1 VKDSEMPLAPRPPGK
16 PNDEG
21 RPADVHGT
29 RAAVTPAEGIQADIL
44 SASGDAPGL
53 KEVNAAE
60 AVGWPSEQV
69 SPSGPL
75 AFKEPPAA
83 GHAVPAPPAAEPL
96 VDVPSGAGV
105 AAEEVEQILR
115 EAEPEYNY
123 RRLTGIWASL
133 VALIAGAM
141 ALFHLYTARWGTLE
155 ALRQRSVHVAF
166 VMALVFLL
174 YPVRRKGA
182 ENAPVRF
189 FDILS
194 AAVAVAPML
203 YLFVNL
209 TPLTLRAG
217 NLTTIDLAIGVLG
230 IVMVLEAGRRLM
242 TILPVI
248 AAAALAYPFLAHYL
262 PGPLAIA
269 PISLER
275 VIEHTFFT
283 TEGIF
288 GIPIGVSATFVFLF
302 VLLGA
307 FLERTGLGQLFVDVA
322 MALAGWMT
330 GGPAKVS
337 VLSSAF
343 VGTVSGSSVANV
355 VADGVFN
362 IPLMK
367 RLGYGSRFAAGV
379 EAATSVGGQ
388 IVPPVMGA
396 AAFVMAEFLGVPYLE
411 IVKAAAIPAALFYL
425 SLALIIHFEAKRLG
439 LAGIPRRELPRLGP
453 ILLRKIYL
461 VIPLVVLIGYLLDG
475 SSPMR
480 SAFWGIVWAAGV
492 HVITC
497 ALERRLPTWASDIW
511 TTLVHGTRLALSVAV
526 ATAVVG
532 IFIGIVTLSGLG
544 LAFVS
549 ITVTLG
555 QNILFLTLVWTM
567 VACLIIGSGIPT
579 TATYIIL
586 AAIAAPALVQ
596 MGVMP
601 LAAHMFIFYFGV
613 LADITPPDAL
623 AAYAAAGIAKTDPL
637 ATGWTATRLALAG
650 IVVPYMFVYSP
661 TILLQGAGLQ
671 EIVFTAATAVV
682 GVVALAAAVT
692 GYFLAPAGWPE
703 RLVLVLAAL
712 ALIFHDPRG
721 DAVGF
726 ALLVLVAAIQMVRK
740 SRAPTV
746 AIPAG
751 GDVGR

>member
-1 VKDSEMPLAPRPPGK
+1 MKDWQMPLAPKQPGK
-16 PNDEG
+16 PSDQEQLAPAEAASATVDIPA
-21 RPADVHGT
+21 RPITSIDPVASVAVEPAEPV
-29 RAAVTPAEGIQADIL
+29 AAVPESVPALPIPPLVEVPPAEIITPD
-44 SASGDAPGL
+44 ASSLTEPI
-53 KEVNAAE
+53 AAE
-60 AVGWPSEQV
+60 
-69 SPSGPL
+69 
-75 AFKEPPAA
+75 
-83 GHAVPAPPAAEPL
+83 
-96 VDVPSGAGV
+96 DV
-105 AAEEVEQILR
+105 EEILR

-123 RRLTGIWASL
+123 RNLAGFWAS
-133 VALIAGAM
+133 VVSGIAVAM

-174 YPVRRKGA
+174 YPIRRKGA
-182 ENAPVRF
+182 ATSPVRF
-189 FDILS
+189 YDVLF
-194 AAVAVAPML
+194 AAVAVAPMI
-203 YLFVNL
+203 YLFVNH

-217 NLTTIDLAIGVLG
+217 NLTTMDLAIGVLG
-230 IVMVLEAGRRLM
+230 ILAVLEVGRRLM
-242 TILPVI
+242 AILPII
-248 AAAALAYPFLAHYL
+248 AAAALIYPFVGQYM

-269 PISLER
+269 PISAQR

-307 FLERTGLGQLFVDVA
+307 FLERTGLGRLFVEVA
-322 MALAGWMT
+322 MAIAGWMT

-343 VGTVSGSSVANV
+343 IGTVSGSSVANV

-388 IVPPVMGA
+388 IVPPAMGA
-396 AAFVMAEFLGVPYLE
+396 AAFVMAEFLGVPYLT
-411 IVKAAAIPAALFYL
+411 IVKAAIIPATLFYV

-439 LAGIPRRELPRLGP
+439 LAGIPRHQLPRLGP
-453 ILLRKIYL
+453 ILIRKFYL
-461 VIPLVVLIGYLLDG
+461 VIPLVVLVWSLLSGD
-475 SSPMR
+475 SPMR
-480 SAFWGIVWAAGV
+480 SAFRGIVLAAGV
-492 HVITC
+492 HIITC
-497 ALERRLPTWASDIW
+497 IIERRLASWPADIW
-511 TTLVHGTRLALSVAV
+511 DTLVHGSRIALSVAV

-532 IFIGIVTLSGLG
+532 IFIGIMTLSGLG

-549 ITVTLG
+549 LTVQLG
-555 QNILFLTLVWTM
+555 QNNLFLILVWTM

-586 AAIAAPALVQ
+586 AAIAAPALMQ
-596 MGVMP
+596 MGVLP
-601 LAAHMFIFYFGV
+601 LAAHMFIFYYGV

-623 AAYAAAGIAKTDPL
+623 AAYAAAGIARSDPL

-650 IVVPYMFVYSP
+650 IVVPFMFVYSP
-661 TILLQGAGLQ
+661 SILMQGADTGA
-671 EIVFTAATAVV
+671 IVLTIVTSLV
-682 GVVALAAAVT
+682 GIVALAAAVA
-692 GYFLAPAGWPE
+692 GYFFAPTTWPD
-703 RLVLVLAAL
+703 RIALVTGAL

-721 DAVGF
+721 DVLGIG
-726 ALLVLVAAIQMVRK
+726 LLALVAAVQLMRRGRVLAVPVP
-740 SRAPTV
+740 S
-746 AIPAG
+746 G
-751 GDVGR
+751 GDLGR

>member
-1 VKDSEMPLAPRPPGK
+1 MKDWQMPLAPKAPGK
-16 PNDEG
+16 PSVQEEL
-21 RPADVHGT
+21 A
-29 RAAVTPAEGIQADIL
+29 
-44 SASGDAPGL
+44 
-53 KEVNAAE
+53 AAE
-60 AVGWPSEQV
+60 ASSATADNPAGALTSINPIV
-69 SPSGPL
+69 
-75 AFKEPPAA
+75 PAA
-83 GHAVPAPPAAEPL
+83 IEPAEASATVPDSVPALPVPPLGEVAPAAEIVTPDTRSL
-96 VDVPSGAGV
+96 TEPI
-105 AAEEVEQILR
+105 AAEDVEEILR

-123 RRLTGIWASL
+123 RNLAGFWAS
-133 VALIAGAM
+133 VVSGIAVAM

-174 YPVRRKGA
+174 YPIRRKGA
-182 ENAPVRF
+182 ATSPIRF
-189 FDILS
+189 YDVLF
-194 AAVAVAPML
+194 AAVAVAPMI
-203 YLFVNL
+203 YLFVNH

-217 NLTTIDLAIGVLG
+217 NLTTLDLAIGVLG
-230 IVMVLEAGRRLM
+230 ILAVLEAGRRLM
-242 TILPVI
+242 AILPII
-248 AAAALAYPFLAHYL
+248 AAAALAYPFVGQYL
-262 PGPLAIA
+262 PGALAIA
-269 PISLER
+269 PISAQR

-307 FLERTGLGQLFVDVA
+307 FLERTGLGQLFVEIA

-367 RLGYGSRFAAGV
+367 RLGYGARFAAGV

-396 AAFVMAEFLGVPYLE
+396 AAFVMAEFLGIPYLT
-411 IVKAAAIPAALFYL
+411 IVKAAIIPATLFYL

-439 LAGIPRRELPRLGP
+439 LAGIPRHQLPRLST
-453 ILLRKIYL
+453 ILIQKFYL
-461 VIPLVVLIGYLLDG
+461 ALPLVVLVWSLLHGD
-475 SSPMR
+475 SAMR
-480 SAFWGIVWAAGV
+480 SAFRGIVLAAAV
-492 HVITC
+492 HIITC
-497 ALERRLPTWASDIW
+497 YREGRLATWPADIW
-511 TTLVHGTRLALSVAV
+511 NTLVHGSRLALSVAV

-532 IFIGIVTLSGLG
+532 IFIGIMTLSGLG

-549 ITVTLG
+549 ITVQLG
-555 QNILFLTLVWTM
+555 QNILFLTLIWTM

-586 AAIAAPALVQ
+586 AAIAAPALMQ
-596 MGVMP
+596 MGVVP
-601 LAAHMFIFYFGV
+601 LAAHMFIFYYGV

-623 AAYAAAGIAKTDPL
+623 AAYAAAGIARTDPL

-650 IVVPYMFVYSP
+650 IVVPFMFVYSP
-661 TILLQGAGLQ
+661 SILMQGADTGV
-671 EIVFTAATAVV
+671 IVLTVVTALV
-682 GVVALAAAVT
+682 GIVALAAAVA
-692 GYFLAPAGWPE
+692 GYFFAPATWPD
-703 RLVLVLAAL
+703 RIALVTAAL

-721 DAVGF
+721 DALGIGLLMLVG
-726 ALLVLVAAIQMVRK
+726 AIQLMRRGRVLA
-740 SRAPTV
+740 APV
-746 AIPAG
+746 PSG
-751 GDVGR
+751 GDFGR